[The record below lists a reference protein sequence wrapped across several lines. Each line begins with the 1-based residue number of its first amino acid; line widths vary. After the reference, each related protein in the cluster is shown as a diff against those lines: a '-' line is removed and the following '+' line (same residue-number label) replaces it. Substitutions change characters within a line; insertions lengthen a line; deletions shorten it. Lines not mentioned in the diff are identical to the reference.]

1 MFDSLIR
8 LSLILLAILKLFLG
22 HIARYA
28 PSSQLQNIST
38 S

>member
-1 MFDSLIR
+1 MFDSLVR
-8 LSLILLAILKLFLG
+8 LSFILLAILKLFLS

-28 PSSQLQNIST
+28 PSSQLQNTST